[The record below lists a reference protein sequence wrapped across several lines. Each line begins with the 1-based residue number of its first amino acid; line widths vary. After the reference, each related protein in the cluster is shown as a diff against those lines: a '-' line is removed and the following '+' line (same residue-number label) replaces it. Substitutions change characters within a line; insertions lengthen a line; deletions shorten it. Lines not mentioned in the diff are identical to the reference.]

1 MTLFRNLF
9 ASMTTEETAE
19 APAVARALEGLTPS
33 RFTAAL
39 KGIES
44 EQALLRF
51 EVQAAAAESSAAE

>member
-1 MTLFRNLF
+1 ML
-9 ASMTTEETAE
+9 TEETAE